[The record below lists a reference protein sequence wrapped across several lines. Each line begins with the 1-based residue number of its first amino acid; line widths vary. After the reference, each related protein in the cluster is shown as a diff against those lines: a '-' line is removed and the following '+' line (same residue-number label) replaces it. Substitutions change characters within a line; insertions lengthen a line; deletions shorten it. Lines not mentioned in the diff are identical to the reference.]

1 MGKQSESYVAEV
13 VSVWCCGCVGPRFEL
28 DTEGPDRYRSRE
40 PLLPAFVTGT
50 TWQTVVKKKKP
61 KKKHAPSFKV
71 VVRTPHRWSYCAQYS
86 SLSKDIHAHCTTLT
100 SSRVTYREIGIRA
113 FSNTMKLF
121 LEKKRVSLES

>member
-50 TWQTVVKKKKP
+50 TWQTVVKKKNQ
-61 KKKHAPSFKV
+61 KKTRTFVQSRGPHPAPLV
-71 VVRTPHRWSYCAQYS
+71 V
-86 SLSKDIHAHCTTLT
+86 L
-100 SSRVTYREIGIRA
+100 RA
-113 FSNTMKLF
+113 VQLF
-121 LEKKRVSLES
+121 VERYPRALHDFDELQGDVQGDWNQGV

>member
-1 MGKQSESYVAEV
+1 MVLRLCRSSVRTRHGRSGPLPESGATVTGV
-13 VSVWCCGCVGPRFEL
+13 R
-28 DTEGPDRYRSRE
+28 DRYHLANSR
-40 PLLPAFVTGT
+40 
-50 TWQTVVKKKKP
+50 QKKKP

-86 SLSKDIHAHCTTLT
+86 SLSKDIHAHCTILT
-100 SSRVTYREIGIRA
+100 SSKVTYSEIGIRA